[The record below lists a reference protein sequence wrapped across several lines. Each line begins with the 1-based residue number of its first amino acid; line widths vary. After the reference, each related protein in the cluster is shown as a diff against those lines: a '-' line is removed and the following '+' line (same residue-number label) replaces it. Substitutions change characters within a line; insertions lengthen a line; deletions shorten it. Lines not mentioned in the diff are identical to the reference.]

1 MKEEQ
6 EAMNEDALAFLRSVY
21 QNVKVPLPVRM
32 RAAQIAIEYER
43 PRLAM
48 TAQINGE
55 DFASR
60 MERAIEASNRAKR
73 GEIATNGAKL
83 IEAKPVGSRK
93 LRRL

>member
-1 MKEEQ
+1 VKEEQ

-48 TAQINGE
+48 TAQIAGQDIATLLE
-55 DFASR
+55 QR
-60 MERAIEASNRAKR
+60 IERAKR
-73 GEIATNGAKL
+73 IPMNGMKL
-83 IEAKPVGSRK
+83 IEAKPVG